1 MTERELLSENR
12 FSISLK
18 IIALIFLLILGYQT
32 SLYFEPEIEGFL
44 LSDLFNLL
52 GPLIVAFGS
61 FIVSKKYGFSN
72 IFGKAYFALGLGMSF
87 YFLGDLVYMYYEYFL
102 EIDPYPSFADVFYF
116 LIQPLLIYHLQK
128 NIRFF
133 KDRLGITTKILI
145 ICIPVIAI
153 LSYVFF
159 SLPALDELVF
169 DFVYGLV
176 FVSASSITLSLA
188 ILGGI
193 VFRRNVL
200 VNTWFLIA
208 VGIFLSTIADV
219 WYYHTEI
226 FGSYDYTHPV
236 NSLWIAS
243 YCFLTYALFK
253 HLKAI

>member
-1 MTERELLSENR
+1 MTEKELLSEKR
-12 FSISLK
+12 FSISFK
-18 IIALIFLLILGYQT
+18 ILGLIFLLILGYQS

-52 GPLIVAFGS
+52 GPLVVAFGS
-61 FIVSKKYGFSN
+61 FFVSKSYGFSN
-72 IFGKAYFALGLGMSF
+72 IFGKSYFVLGLGMIF
-87 YFLGDLVYMYYEYFL
+87 YFLGDFTYMYYEYVL
-102 EIDPYPSFADVFYF
+102 ETDPYPSFADIFYF
-116 LIQPLLIYHLQK
+116 LIQPALIYHLQK

-133 KDRLGITTKILI
+133 KDSIHTGVKILI
-145 ICIPVIAI
+145 ICIPIIVV
-153 LSYVFF
+153 LSYVIS
-159 SLPALDELVF
+159 SLYELDEFVF

-193 VFRRNVL
+193 VFRQNVL
-200 VNTWFLIA
+200 INTWFLIA
-208 VGIFLSTIADV
+208 GAIFLSTIADV
-219 WYYHTEI
+219 WYYHMEI
-226 FGSYDYTHPV
+226 YGLYDYTNPV